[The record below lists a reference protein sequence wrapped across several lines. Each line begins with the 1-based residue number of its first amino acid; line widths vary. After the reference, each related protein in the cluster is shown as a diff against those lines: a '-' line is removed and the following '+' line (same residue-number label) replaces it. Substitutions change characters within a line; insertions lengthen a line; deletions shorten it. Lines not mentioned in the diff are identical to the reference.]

1 MLQHLKKIQKNL
13 IVVIPVVM
21 VGGFLTGLAVNPAPL
36 KQLIL
41 PLTFLMVYPM
51 MINLQL
57 KKVVEGGDIKVQVV
71 TQLLNFTLL
80 PLIAFLIGKIAFPN
94 SPYIALGLLLAS
106 LLPTSGMTISWTGMA
121 RGNMAA
127 AVKMTVFGLLIG
139 SILTPIYIK
148 FLMGT
153 TIEIPMAKIFKQ
165 IVIVVALPLF
175 LGNITQRL
183 LIRRY
188 GMAHYQK
195 DLKPIFPPFS
205 TLGVVGIVFV
215 AMALKANSIADNPS
229 QLITLILPLLALYGL
244 NFLIST
250 LVGKFFFN
258 RGDAIALVYG
268 TVMRNLS
275 IALAIAMTAFGK
287 EGSEIALIIA
297 LAYII
302 QVQSAAWY
310 VKFTDRIFGPAP
322 DATVKDIMLT
332 GVFSLHSANTIQD
345 ALRLLAEEHIHSF
358 AVLDENEKPIGMVTT
373 ALLLD
378 SLADGTAQETQ
389 LSELSLEP
397 ALLISAQA
405 SLKEALAQMKRTHE
419 YKVLIP
425 NADGTVSH
433 VLTQEEIIQHFAE
446 NLATTIHP
454 RQQTKEKTK

>member
-1 MLQHLKKIQKNL
+1 MLTHLKKIQKHL
-13 IVVIPVVM
+13 IIVIPIVM
-21 VGGFLTGLAVNPAPL
+21 VAGFLAGLVMNPAPL
-36 KQLIL
+36 KQLIM

-57 KKVVEGGDIKVQVV
+57 KKVIEGGDLKVQVV
-71 TQLLNFTLL
+71 TQLLNFTVL
-80 PLIAFLIGKIAFPN
+80 PLIAFGIGKVAFPDF
-94 SPYIALGLLLAS
+94 PYVALGLLLAS

-121 RGNMAA
+121 KGNMAA

-165 IVIVVALPLF
+165 ILMVVLLPLI
-175 LGNITQRL
+175 LGNLTQRG

-195 DLKPIFPPFS
+195 DLKPVFPPFS

-215 AMALKANSIADNPS
+215 AMALKANSIAANPG
-229 QLITLILPLLALYGL
+229 QLLTLILPLLVLYGL
-244 NFLIST
+244 NFLLST

-258 RGDAIALVYG
+258 RGDAIALIYG

-275 IALAIAMTAFGK
+275 IALAIAMTAFGE

-322 DATVKDIMLT
+322 DAQVKNIMLT
-332 GVFSLHSANTIQD
+332 GVFSLHGGNTVQD

-358 AVLDENEKPIGMVTT
+358 AVLNSNEQPLGMLTT

-378 SLADGTAQETQ
+378 TLADGVKQNAP
-389 LSELSLEP
+389 LSSLPLEP
-397 ALLISAQA
+397 VLLISAQA
-405 SLKEALAQMKRTHE
+405 SLKEALAQMKRAHE

-425 NADGTVSH
+425 GADGKVDH
-433 VLTQEEIIQHFAE
+433 VLTQQEIIRHFAE
-446 NLATTIHP
+446 
-454 RQQTKEKTK
+454 KTN